1 MIVLASQSASRR
13 ALLSAAQVPFEAL
26 SPGVD
31 EDAAKEALR
40 ADGLDA
46 RALADALAELKAR
59 KVSRRVPGAL
69 VLGCDQT
76 LSLDGGE
83 ERGVMIDKAVD
94 RADAERILRL
104 LSGRV
109 HHLHSAAVIVLGNSL
124 AAYNPPLRVAEEFAM
139 LDLLSGGDRAEWR
152 ADLAAYRASAD
163 DGAAFVRRLHR
174 GLSGRRLGRMPLVCG
189 LLPDRGTRRATLCQG
204 GGQPVRD
211 PGLAAVA
218 LA

>member
-13 ALLSAAQVPFEAL
+13 ALLQAAGVPFEAL

-46 RALADALAELKAR
+46 RALADALAELKALR
-59 KVSRRVPGAL
+59 VSRRVPGGL

-76 LSLDGGE
+76 LSLEDGS
-83 ERGVMIDKAVD
+83 MIDKAVD

-109 HHLHSAAVIVLGNSL
+109 HHLHSAAVIALNGEPIWRHVERVRMTVRSLSDSFIANYLDHEWEQCRWCVGNYRIEGPGVQLFSKVEGSQFGIQGL
-124 AAYNPPLRVAEEFAM
+124 PLLPLLDFLRV
-139 LDLLSGGDRAEWR
+139 
-152 ADLAAYRASAD
+152 
-163 DGAAFVRRLHR
+163 R
-174 GLSGRRLGRMPLVCG
+174 GV
-189 LLPDRGTRRATLCQG
+189 LPS
-204 GGQPVRD
+204 
-211 PGLAAVA
+211 
-218 LA
+218 

>member
-31 EDAAKEALR
+31 EEAAKEALR

-46 RALADALAELKAR
+46 RALADALAELKAL

-76 LSLDGGE
+76 LSIGDGD
-83 ERGVMIDKAVD
+83 ERGAMIDKAVD
-94 RADAERILRL
+94 RADAERILKL

-109 HHLHSAAVIVLGNSL
+109 HHLHSAAVIVLNGEPIWRHVERVRMTVRPLSDAFIQAYLDADWDELRWCVGCYRIEGPGVQIFSKVEGSQFAIQGLPLLPLLDFLRVRGVL
-124 AAYNPPLRVAEEFAM
+124 AA
-139 LDLLSGGDRAEWR
+139 
-152 ADLAAYRASAD
+152 
-163 DGAAFVRRLHR
+163 
-174 GLSGRRLGRMPLVCG
+174 
-189 LLPDRGTRRATLCQG
+189 
-204 GGQPVRD
+204 
-211 PGLAAVA
+211 
-218 LA
+218 